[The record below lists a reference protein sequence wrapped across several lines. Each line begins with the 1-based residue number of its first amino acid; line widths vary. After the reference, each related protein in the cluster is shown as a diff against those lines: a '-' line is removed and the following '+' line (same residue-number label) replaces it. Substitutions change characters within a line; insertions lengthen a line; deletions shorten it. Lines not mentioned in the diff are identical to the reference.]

1 MTSALGWLKGET
13 CEQPRSQGFSFKLR
27 PLNSKTSTTTRTRFS
42 QYLVVLARESVSFWR
57 EKVVALVTLLQSGG
71 NKLANVGSFITLR
84 SRERVTSSLT
94 TDNSVNF
101 LVKNGKMKLSGKSI
115 F

>member
-57 EKVVALVTLLQSGG
+57 EKVVALVTLLRSGG
-71 NKLANVGSFITLR
+71 NKFSNVGSFITLR

-94 TDNSVNF
+94 TDNSANF
-101 LVKNGKMKLSGKSI
+101 LVKNGKMKLSGKAI